1 MDLKQDNLVEITFTV
16 EQDLYDE
23 TSKVC
28 AKLGTTLEEVMVE
41 FLKFCIVPENLPK
54 VKEILGI
61 EKAPV

>member
-23 TSKVC
+23 ASRVC
-28 AKLGTTLEEVMVE
+28 AKLGTTIEEVTVE
-41 FLKFCIVPENLPK
+41 FLKFCIAPKNLPK
-54 VKEILGI
+54 VREILGI

>member
-1 MDLKQDNLVEITFTV
+1 MDSKQDNLVEITFTV

-23 TSKVC
+23 ASKVC
-28 AKLGTTLEEVMVE
+28 VKLGTTLEEVMVE
-41 FLKFCIVPENLPK
+41 FFKFCIVPENMPK